1 MNGLLLGGPVL
12 IEPTP
17 IPIIVPVLKMLDLPV
32 EDIFVLV
39 IHLLEQKELIKRF
52 EMDLLIYLSVEEFTE
67 VRDQL
72 LLLLESFL
80 FPSHGSLVAALEAA
94 IPPRPT
100 GSG

>member
-1 MNGLLLGGPVL
+1 M
-12 IEPTP
+12 
-17 IPIIVPVLKMLDLPV
+17 IVPVLKMLDLPV

-52 EMDLLIYLSVEEFTE
+52 KMDLLIYLSVDEFTE

-80 FPSHGSLVAALEAA
+80 FPSHGSLVAAFEAA

>member
-1 MNGLLLGGPVL
+1 M
-12 IEPTP
+12 
-17 IPIIVPVLKMLDLPV
+17 IVPVLKMLDLPV

-52 EMDLLIYLSVEEFTE
+52 EMELFIYLSVDEFTE

-80 FPSHGSLVAALEAA
+80 FPSHGSLVAELEAA